1 MKVTEVVQE
10 KHDRGLS
17 YKVAVGVL
25 TLGLEI
31 EVLFEKKFIN
41 IPYTLRRLNKAE

>member
-17 YKVAVGVL
+17 YKVAVGGID
-25 TLGLEI
+25 LGPRNRSTFGEEI
-31 EVLFEKKFIN
+31 YKHSLY
-41 IPYTLRRLNKAE
+41 P